1 MTGLLLCLVLGACNK
16 DGESGKAAAA
26 PAAPAG
32 ATATTTPRRILI
44 EANTKG
50 YTPDKIAG
58 KPGEKLVLVITR
70 TAESE
75 CISQIKMP
83 PKGTPAVDLPMNKAV
98 EFPVTVP
105 STGEVTFTCGMDMF
119 SGSIVAD
126 KS

>member
-1 MTGLLLCLVLGACNK
+1 MTRLLLCLALLSPACKK
-16 DGESGKAAAA
+16 DEAAA
-26 PAAPAG
+26 PAPAAPSVG
-32 ATATTTPRRILI
+32 KDGVRRIAI

-58 KPGEKLVLVITR
+58 KPGEKLMLVFTR

-75 CISQIKMP
+75 CISQVKMP

-98 EFPVTVP
+98 EIAVTVP

-126 KS
+126 PKS